1 MSVVNTNTNA
11 VKVQAALVQSTR
23 NIDQTMASL
32 STGKRINSAADDAAG
47 SAIGTKLA
55 TQSRSLNMAVRNTND
70 GISMMQTADGAAG
83 GIQDMLY
90 RMKELAVQAVNDT
103 YSADER
109 FVLNDEFQHLESQI
123 RDTVA
128 NTTWSST
135 SLRPMKLLDGSLNE
149 GSGVATYHIG
159 AMAGDGVAV
168 TFADFDLSSQPLTT
182 VRSLSTASD
191 ASTALTSIDGAINQV
206 SSARATWGA
215 AMNRLVHA
223 GDNATQVSRNLVESH
238 SRIMDTDYAQATAE
252 LARSMILNE
261 AGSAM
266 LSQANQ
272 QPYYVLALLS

>member
-11 VKVQAALVQSTR
+11 LRVEGALVQNTR
-23 NIDQTMASL
+23 RLDHTMASL

-47 SAIGTKLA
+47 SAIGAKLA
-55 TQSRSLNMAVRNTND
+55 TQAKSLNMAVRNTND

-90 RMKELAVQAVNDT
+90 RMKELAVQAGNDT
-103 YSADER
+103 YSAEER

-128 NTTWSST
+128 NTTWNS
-135 SLRPMKLLDGSLNE
+135 MKLLDGSLNSN
-149 GSGVATYHIG
+149 SGVATYHVG
-159 AMAGDGVAV
+159 AAAGDGVAV
-168 TFADFDLSSQPLTT
+168 TFADFDLSAQPLTT
-182 VRSLSTASD
+182 ARTIDTASN
-191 ASTALTSIDGAINQV
+191 ASTALTSIDGAINQI
-206 SSARATWGA
+206 STARATWGA

-223 GDNATQVSRNLVESH
+223 GDNATQVSRNLVESQ

-252 LARSMILNE
+252 LARAMIMNE

>member
-11 VKVQAALVQSTR
+11 LRVEGALVQNTR
-23 NIDQTMASL
+23 LLDHTMATL

-47 SAIGTKLA
+47 SAIGTKLT
-55 TQSRSLNMAVRNTND
+55 TQARSLNMAVRNTND

-90 RMKELAVQAVNDT
+90 RMKELAVQAGNDT

-128 NTTWSST
+128 NTTWNS
-135 SLRPMKLLDGSLNE
+135 MKLLDGSLNSN
-149 GSGVATYHIG
+149 SGVATYHVG
-159 AMAGDGVAV
+159 AAAGDGVAV
-168 TFADFDLSSQPLTT
+168 TFADFDLSAQPLTT
-182 VRSLSTASD
+182 ARTIDTASN
-191 ASTALTSIDGAINQV
+191 ASTALTSIDGAINQI
-206 SSARATWGA
+206 STARATWGA

-223 GDNATQVSRNLVESH
+223 GDNATQVSRNLVESQ

-252 LARSMILNE
+252 LARAMIMNE

>member
-1 MSVVNTNTNA
+1 MSIVNTNTNA
-11 VKVQAALVQSTR
+11 LRVEGALVQNTR
-23 NIDQTMASL
+23 QLDHAMASL

-47 SAIGTKLA
+47 SAIGAKLA

-90 RMKELAVQAVNDT
+90 RMKELAVQAANDT
-103 YSADER
+103 YSAEDR
-109 FVLNDEFQHLESQI
+109 YVLNDEFQHLESQI

-128 NTTWSST
+128 NTTWNS
-135 SLRPMKLLDGSLNE
+135 MKLLDGSLNSN
-149 GSGVATYHIG
+149 SGVARYHVG
-159 AMAGDGVAV
+159 AAAGDGVSV
-168 TFADFDLSSQPLTT
+168 TFADFDLSAQPLTT
-182 VRSLSTASD
+182 ARTIDTASN
-191 ASTALTSIDGAINQV
+191 ANTALTSIDGAINQI
-206 SSARATWGA
+206 STARATWGA

-223 GDNATQVSRNLVESH
+223 GDNAAQVSRNLVESQ

-252 LARSMILNE
+252 LARAMILDQ

>member
-1 MSVVNTNTNA
+1 MSIVNTNTNA
-11 VKVQAALVQSTR
+11 LRVEGALVQNTR
-23 NIDQTMASL
+23 RLDHTMASL

-47 SAIGTKLA
+47 SAIGAKLA
-55 TQSRSLNMAVRNTND
+55 TQAKSLNMAVRNTND

-90 RMKELAVQAVNDT
+90 RMKELAVQAGNDT
-103 YSADER
+103 YSAEER

-128 NTTWSST
+128 NTTWNS
-135 SLRPMKLLDGSLNE
+135 MKLLDGSLNSN
-149 GSGVATYHIG
+149 SGVATYHVG
-159 AMAGDGVAV
+159 AAAGDGVAV
-168 TFADFDLSSQPLTT
+168 TFADFDLSAQPLTT
-182 VRSLSTASD
+182 ARTIDTASN
-191 ASTALTSIDGAINQV
+191 ASTALTSIDGAINQI
-206 SSARATWGA
+206 STARATWGA

-223 GDNATQVSRNLVESH
+223 GDNATQVSRNLVESQ

-252 LARSMILNE
+252 LARAMIMNE

>member
-11 VKVQAALVQSTR
+11 LRAEGALVQNTR
-23 NIDQTMASL
+23 RLDQAMASL

-83 GIQDMLY
+83 GIQNMLY

-103 YSADER
+103 YSAEER

-135 SLRPMKLLDGSLNE
+135 SLRPMKLLDGSLN
-149 GSGVATYHIG
+149 GSGVATYHVG

-168 TFADFDLSSQPLTT
+168 TFADFDLSAQPLTT
-182 VRSLSTASD
+182 ARSLSTASN
-191 ASTALTSIDGAINQV
+191 ASNALTSIDGAINQV

-238 SRIMDTDYAQATAE
+238 SRIMDTDYAQATAD
-252 LARSMILNE
+252 LARTMILNE

>member
-11 VKVQAALVQSTR
+11 LRAEGALVQNTR
-23 NIDQTMASL
+23 RLDQAMASL

-47 SAIGTKLA
+47 SAIGSKLA

-103 YSADER
+103 YSASER
-109 FVLNDEFQHLESQI
+109 TVLNDEFQHLESQI
-123 RDTVA
+123 RDTVT
-128 NTTWSST
+128 NTTWNSM
-135 SLRPMKLLDGSLNE
+135 RLLDGSLNSN
-149 GSGVATYHIG
+149 SGVATYHVG
-159 AMAGDGVAV
+159 ALAGDGVAV
-168 TFADFDLSSQPLTT
+168 RFADFDLSTQPLTT
-182 VRSLSTASD
+182 VRSLSTANN

-238 SRIMDTDYAQATAE
+238 SRIMDTDYAQATAD
-252 LARSMILNE
+252 LARTMILNE